1 MIDPVTRR
9 PMFSGQTPS
18 SASAGYT
25 GIASGMQPDPMVYQ
39 NRQQE
44 ELRAQLNA
52 ATDGGTMGLSKSLGA
67 SLPPPLE
74 PEATLMES
82 KRRFNNNMA
91 LKYIEQNPAA
101 AMPQG
106 YRADARME
114 PYRVNNYYT
123 NDKSL
128 ADTENEATANAF
140 QDVLTNINDQ
150 QVALDNAENVEQT
163 LNIMRGDVRSI
174 EERKSE
180 LAEYVGKDVVE
191 RTPDEVL
198 AFTQPFLQMIDI
210 VQKQSAEQTPGGI
223 ASAPMPKGGRQST
236 GNFSVA
242 PGTQEAAERIRM
254 GEEPVFR
261 QDGSTPAGE
270 TGSMDA
276 STPFHYVGKRPKFGS
291 LSMADTLTDAR
302 TYYNNRKEFLPDAG
316 GIDYR
321 SVIDPFLQE
330 EKTPEE
336 LMAEREE
343 FFGDD
348 NQNLKLQGYLSL
360 MKYGSQ
366 VANTPGNLLQ
376 SITKPAGEFAEDLGK
391 LASFKQKQEQ
401 QMKEASFN
409 ESRSIQGTNRNML
422 VQAALKSAESSAVGA
437 DRLEDAK
444 SRLAEAAYEQGL
456 AFNKSEVNAAND
468 QLAAAWTANTAMS
481 SLPSEN
487 YAKVENGQIVGNP
500 ISVRR
505 RTDGL
510 FYLAGDNSFKPLPEG
525 YIKVSDAQI
534 ANQSTGLDFSKAS
547 AKNILVPDSTSISGM
562 KQYAGSYLN
571 GIYYYNP
578 SGGAMKVA
586 PAGFIEGT
594 QEALNVGAV
603 DDFGRVAVTI
613 TKGPDAG
620 VTWFSH
626 VGKRNE
632 QTGELVRGPDGTIV
646 STPTNDRVAFM
657 IDPAVRDDNGKLVS
671 GNPMATLQPLTGVN
685 PNQLSD
691 KELVRLNRRYFDT
704 ISALTT
710 AQDVLSAIPEAV
722 GLSATL
728 KAFGTNNLGMFFD
741 DEDATNLAKH
751 FRTEQ
756 ARTQMRLFVRE
767 YIRAN
772 ALNDRFAI
780 AEQENLANDI
790 YTATAEEV
798 SAVEN
803 ALKDSD
809 SVVVQYQEMIR
820 TMTNRAAMLRGTM
833 NGTSYARIETVP
845 TGTNNDPFR
854 YGQSGHYDYLTIA
867 AANGGR
873 VEGRFLQFT
882 PQEAKEK
889 FPNNP
894 SIWKNA
900 TGPIM
905 VKLTGAAQNADGES
919 LELTFSA
926 D

>member
-25 GIASGMQPDPMVYQ
+25 GIASGMQPDPMAYQ

-52 ATDGGTMGLSKSLGA
+52 ATDGGTMGLSKSLGL

-74 PEATLMES
+74 PETTMIEN

-101 AMPQG
+101 AMPKG
-106 YRADARME
+106 YRADARAE
-114 PYRVNNYYT
+114 PYRVNNYYA
-123 NDKSL
+123 NDMSL

-150 QVALDNAENVEQT
+150 QVALENAESVEQT

-180 LAEYVGKDVVE
+180 LAEYVGKEVVE
-191 RTPDEVL
+191 KTPDEIL

-223 ASAPMPKGGRQST
+223 ASAPMSKGGRQST
-236 GNFSVA
+236 GNFSIA

-261 QDGSTPAGE
+261 QDGSNPAGE
-270 TGSMDA
+270 TGSINA
-276 STPFHYVGKRPKFGS
+276 STPFHYVGQRPPFKS
-291 LSMADTLTDAR
+291 VSMADTLGDA
-302 TYYNNRKEFLPDAG
+302 TLFYNNRKQFLPEG
-316 GIDYR
+316 GGVDYS
-321 SVIDPFLQE
+321 SVIKPFLQE

-401 QMKEASFN
+401 QMKESSFN
-409 ESRSIQGTNRNML
+409 ESRSIQGANRSVL
-422 VQAALKSAESSAVGA
+422 VQAALKSAESSAAGA

-444 SRLAEAAYEQGL
+444 ARLAESAYQQGL
-456 AFNKSEVNAAND
+456 AYNQSEVKAAND
-468 QLAAAWTANTAMS
+468 ELAAAWQANTAMS
-481 SLPSEN
+481 SLPSET
-487 YAKVENGQIVGNP
+487 YAKVKNGQIEGNP

-510 FYLAGDNSFKPLPEG
+510 FYLAENNTFKPLPEG

-534 ANQSTGLDFSKAS
+534 ASMSSGLDFSKAT
-547 AKNILVPDSTSISGM
+547 AKNILVPDSASVSGM

-578 SGGAMKVA
+578 SGNKQVVA

-594 QEALNVGAV
+594 QEALNVGQV
-603 DDFGRVAVTI
+603 DGFGRVAVTI
-613 TKGPDAG
+613 TKGPDRG
-620 VTWFSH
+620 KTWFSH
-626 VGKRNE
+626 VGKRNDN
-632 QTGELVRGPDGTIV
+632 TGELERAPDGSVISV
-646 STPTNDRVAFM
+646 PTNDRVAFM
-657 IDPAVRDDNGKLVS
+657 IDPAVRDGNGVLVS
-671 GNPMATLQPLTGVN
+671 GNPMARVQPFNGVN
-685 PNQLSD
+685 PDQLDD

-704 ISALTT
+704 IAALTS
-710 AQDVLSAIPEAV
+710 AQDVLSAIPNAI

-728 KAFGTNNLGMFFD
+728 KAIGNNNLGMFFD
-741 DEDATNLAKH
+741 AEDATNLAKH
-751 FRTEQ
+751 FATEQ
-756 ARTQMRLFVRE
+756 ARVQMRLFVRE

-772 ALNDRFAI
+772 AVNERFAVS
-780 AEQENLANDI
+780 EQESLAKDL
-790 YTATAEEV
+790 
-798 SAVEN
+798 EN
-803 ALKDSD
+803 PTDQEIGIIEALLKDKD
-809 SVVVQYQEMIR
+809 TVMVQYQEMIR
-820 TMTNRAAMLRGTM
+820 TMQNRAAMLRGTM
-833 NGTSYARIETVP
+833 NGTTYARLEKIP
-845 TGTNNDPFR
+845 TGSNNDPFKF
-854 YGQSGHYDYLTIA
+854 GESGHYDYLTIA

-873 VEGRFLQFT
+873 VQGRFLQFT
-882 PQEAKEK
+882 PQEAKEA
-889 FPNNP
+889 FPNNE

-905 VKLTGAAQNADGES
+905 VKLTGAAQNANGES
-919 LELTFSA
+919 LELTF
-926 D
+926 DTD